1 MKVTYQLE
9 LIYKRSNAAYEN
21 GSRDGYKEADTML
34 REGGI
39 D

>member
-1 MKVTYQLE
+1 MKVYQFK
-9 LIYKRSNAAYEN
+9 LIYKRANAAYGN